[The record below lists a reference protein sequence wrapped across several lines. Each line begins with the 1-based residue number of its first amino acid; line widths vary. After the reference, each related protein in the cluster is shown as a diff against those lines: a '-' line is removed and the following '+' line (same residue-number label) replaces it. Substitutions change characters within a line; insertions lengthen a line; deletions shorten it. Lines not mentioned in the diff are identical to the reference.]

1 MSYLVLARKF
11 RPATFAEV
19 VGQNHIS
26 QTLKNAIAE
35 NKVAHAY
42 IFSGPR
48 GTGKTTMARIFAK
61 ALNCLEGSSSE
72 PCGKCKNCLE
82 ISANQ
87 SLDVL
92 EIDGAS
98 NNRIDEIR
106 EIRDNVKFGAMSS
119 RYKIYII
126 DEFHR
131 ITPQAFDALL
141 KTLEEPPPHVIFILA
156 TTELQK
162 APSTIL
168 SRCQKYR
175 FRLLSAKEI
184 TEAIQNIA
192 KKDNFEIDDGAL
204 DIIVNSAGG
213 SMRDALSLLDQ
224 AISSSN
230 GKITFEYMRN
240 LLGLLPKEIVAQTT
254 EDIAN
259 NNTESL
265 LRTCKKVYEDG
276 YNILQ
281 FAKDLRDHIRQ
292 LMIYSVNPEIADIPS
307 SDKNLYNKQKTFFT
321 IPGFVRLGN
330 LISKALEEMKENDQP
345 RILLEIYLL
354 KMAEPYY
361 SVGELI
367 SKINEIGNKA
377 GNVNLISGA
386 KEPCGVKES
395 QEDITEQKN
404 NDDDAST
411 MSETT
416 DYDMLAIAKDIIC
429 ELSQKHPIRAPMFKS
444 AIIKILNNNAVQLLF
459 KDKYDLSM
467 VKSYD
472 ELIKKLISRKLARE
486 INVNMSV
493 DESITVPEDDIVA
506 KQEPEQPK
514 ETFTVV
520 EDLKETAKTAVPSKI
535 ENIAKKFAG
544 KAIRKNTQKQ
554 NETEEIKK
562 SDFNREQS
570 EE

>member
-61 ALNCLEGSSSE
+61 ALNCQEGISSE

-82 ISANQ
+82 IGANQ

-162 APSTIL
+162 APTTIL

-175 FRLLSAKEI
+175 FRLLSSKEI

-204 DIIVNSAGG
+204 EIIVNSAGG

-240 LLGLLPKEIVAQTT
+240 LLGLLPKELIAQTT
-254 EDIAN
+254 EDIESN
-259 NNTESL
+259 NVESL

-281 FAKDLRDHIRQ
+281 FAKDLRDHLRQ
-292 LMIYSVNPEIADIPS
+292 LMIYCVNPEIADIS
-307 SDKNLYNKQKTFFT
+307 TNDKNLYNKQKTLFT
-321 IPGFVRLGN
+321 IPRFIRLGN
-330 LISKALEEMKENDQP
+330 LISKALEEMKEHDQP

-361 SVGELI
+361 NVGELI
-367 SKINEIGNKA
+367 SKIDEISKTGNI
-377 GNVNLISGA
+377 NIVNDT
-386 KEPCGVKES
+386 KEQIAQVKN
-395 QEDITEQKN
+395 I
-404 NDDDAST
+404 NDDVVEHDADVST

-416 DYDMLAIAKDIIC
+416 DYDLLSISKDVIC
-429 ELSQKHPIRAPMFKS
+429 EVAQKHPIRAPMLKN
-444 AIIKILNNNAVQLLF
+444 AQIKILNNNTIQLLF
-459 KDKYDLSM
+459 KDKYDLTM
-467 VKSYD
+467 IKSYD
-472 ELIKKLISRKLARE
+472 ELIKKLISRKVGRE
-486 INVNMSV
+486 IGINMGV
-493 DESITVPEDDIVA
+493 DENIIVPDEDIVA
-506 KQEPEQPK
+506 KPEPEQPK
-514 ETFTVV
+514 ETFVVV
-520 EDLKETAKTAVPSKI
+520 EDLKETAKTAVPAKI

-544 KAIRKNTQKQ
+544 KAVRKNVPVQQ
-554 NETEEIKK
+554 DNEEIKK
-562 SDFNREQS
+562 SELSSEQT

>member
-61 ALNCLEGSSSE
+61 ALNCQQGVSSE

-82 ISANQ
+82 IGANQ

-162 APSTIL
+162 APTTIL

-175 FRLLSAKEI
+175 FRLLSSKEI

-192 KKDNFEIDDGAL
+192 QKDNFEIDEGAL
-204 DIIVNSAGG
+204 EIIVNSAGG

-240 LLGLLPKEIVAQTT
+240 LLGLLPKEIIARTT
-254 EDIAN
+254 EDIAGN
-259 NNTESL
+259 N
-265 LRTCKKVYEDG
+265 V
-276 YNILQ
+276 
-281 FAKDLRDHIRQ
+281 
-292 LMIYSVNPEIADIPS
+292 
-307 SDKNLYNKQKTFFT
+307 
-321 IPGFVRLGN
+321 
-330 LISKALEEMKENDQP
+330 
-345 RILLEIYLL
+345 
-354 KMAEPYY
+354 
-361 SVGELI
+361 EL
-367 SKINEIGNKA
+367 
-377 GNVNLISGA
+377 
-386 KEPCGVKES
+386 
-395 QEDITEQKN
+395 
-404 NDDDAST
+404 
-411 MSETT
+411 
-416 DYDMLAIAKDIIC
+416 
-429 ELSQKHPIRAPMFKS
+429 
-444 AIIKILNNNAVQLLF
+444 
-459 KDKYDLSM
+459 
-467 VKSYD
+467 
-472 ELIKKLISRKLARE
+472 
-486 INVNMSV
+486 
-493 DESITVPEDDIVA
+493 
-506 KQEPEQPK
+506 
-514 ETFTVV
+514 
-520 EDLKETAKTAVPSKI
+520 
-535 ENIAKKFAG
+535 
-544 KAIRKNTQKQ
+544 
-554 NETEEIKK
+554 
-562 SDFNREQS
+562 
-570 EE
+570 

>member
-61 ALNCLEGSSSE
+61 ALNCQQGISSE

-82 ISANQ
+82 IGANQ

-162 APSTIL
+162 APTTIL

-175 FRLLSAKEI
+175 FRLLSSKEI

-204 DIIVNSAGG
+204 EIIVNSAGG

-240 LLGLLPKEIVAQTT
+240 LLGLLPKEIIAQTT
-254 EDIAN
+254 EDIAAN
-259 NNTESL
+259 NVESL

-281 FAKDLRDHIRQ
+281 FAKDLRDHLRQ
-292 LMIYSVNPEIADIPS
+292 LMIYCVNPEIADIS
-307 SDKNLYNKQKTFFT
+307 TSDKNLYNKQKTLFT
-321 IPGFVRLGN
+321 VSRFIRLGN
-330 LISKALEEMKENDQP
+330 LISKVLEEMKEHDQP

-367 SKINEIGNKA
+367 SKIDEISKTGNISI
-377 GNVNLISGA
+377 VNDT
-386 KEPCGVKES
+386 KES
-395 QEDITEQKN
+395 TAQVNNIN
-404 NDDDAST
+404 NDAIEQDQDNDVST

-416 DYDMLAIAKDIIC
+416 DYDLLSISKDVIC
-429 ELSQKHPIRAPMFKS
+429 EVAQKHPIRAPMLKN
-444 AIIKILNNNAVQLLF
+444 AQIKILNNNTIQLLF
-459 KDKYDLSM
+459 KDKYDLTM
-467 VKSYD
+467 IKSYD
-472 ELIKKLISRKLARE
+472 ELIKKLISRKVGRE
-486 INVNMSV
+486 IVINMGV
-493 DESITVPEDDIVA
+493 DENIIVPDEDIVA
-506 KQEPEQPK
+506 KPEPEQPK
-514 ETFTVV
+514 ETFVVV
-520 EDLKETAKTAVPSKI
+520 EDLKETAKTAVPAKI

-544 KAIRKNTQKQ
+544 KAVRKNVPVQQ
-554 NETEEIKK
+554 DSEEIKK
-562 SDFNREQS
+562 TDFHSEQT
-570 EE
+570 EES